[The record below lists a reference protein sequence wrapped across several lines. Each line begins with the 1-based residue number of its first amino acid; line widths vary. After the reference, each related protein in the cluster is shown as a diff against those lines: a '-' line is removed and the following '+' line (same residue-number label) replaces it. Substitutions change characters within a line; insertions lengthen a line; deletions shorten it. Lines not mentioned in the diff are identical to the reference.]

1 MRNKPLPYHPRLKE
15 IAARL
20 RKESTLSEVLLWEQL
35 KRRKMMG
42 CDFHRQKPID
52 HYIVDFFCHDL
63 MLAIEIDGCTHDFKY
78 EYDQKREQRLNQF
91 GIAVIHIQ
99 DKDVK
104 TNLSGV
110 VAYIKNWITEKTQK
124 EYTHS
129 ARNVHTPP

>member
-1 MRNKPLPYHPRLKE
+1 
-15 IAARL
+15 
-20 RKESTLSEVLLWEQL
+20 
-35 KRRKMMG
+35 MMG
-42 CDFHRQKPID
+42 YDFHRQKPID

-78 EYDQKREQRLNQF
+78 EYDQKREQRLHQL

-124 EYTHS
+124 E
-129 ARNVHTPP
+129 